1 MILNCACTA
10 DLSVLSAELIRVLIF
25 WVTPST
31 HSEGYA
37 LLLSVYTAL
46 YNVPAG
52 PRAKEV
58 INNASGSTSPT
69 GTDGCTEDLKDQSHA
84 KEEYDVI
91 TFTS

>member
-1 MILNCACTA
+1 MSGAIYS
-10 DLSVLSAELIRVLIF
+10 DEIR
-25 WVTPST
+25 
-31 HSEGYA
+31 G
-37 LLLSVYTAL
+37 LLAAL

-58 INNASGSTSPT
+58 ISSASGSTSPT
-69 GTDGCTEDLKDQSHA
+69 GIDGCTGDLKDQSHA

>member
-1 MILNCACTA
+1 MSGAIYS
-10 DLSVLSAELIRVLIF
+10 DEIR
-25 WVTPST
+25 
-31 HSEGYA
+31 G
-37 LLLSVYTAL
+37 LLDAL

-58 INNASGSTSPT
+58 ISSASGSTSPT

>member
-1 MILNCACTA
+1 M
-10 DLSVLSAELIRVLIF
+10 VLIS
-25 WVTPST
+25 WDTPST
-31 HSEGYA
+31 HSEGCA
-37 LLLSVYTAL
+37 LLLSAYNAL
-46 YNVPAG
+46 WHVPAG
-52 PRAKEV
+52 FTSKEE